1 VPIRIVIAVFAGV
14 VLIVV
19 LVARR
24 ASIFF
29 VEQQSGNA
37 DPGPA
42 ASADFVTAIEN
53 EYFPLRPGTTFLYR
67 GTEEGRARR
76 VSIFVT
82 HKTRKIVGIR
92 GTVVL
97 DRVLVDG
104 KRRSSAV

>member
-1 VPIRIVIAVFAGV
+1 VHRSSSSNSKAATPIP
-14 VLIVV
+14 VL
-19 LVARR
+19 
-24 ASIFF
+24 
-29 VEQQSGNA
+29 
-37 DPGPA
+37 PPP
-42 ASADFVTAIEN
+42 ADFVTAIEN

-104 KRRSSAV
+104 KPEEKDLRRVRAGQERQRLVPG